1 MLLLLAFILIV
12 PITAMPAYVFSI
24 GDVSENSDDEMP
36 AGAYPLVEQ
45 DIAGVDVEML
55 LPSTSLG
62 AVMMHNAVTDESLL
76 WPNGVVPFLFA
87 NGFEFEHIKRP
98 LVEKA
103 INGIENATCIRFVK
117 RSTQTQYLLIERGL
131 LTCSSYIGRQPFPK
145 QSVKLDLASCFP
157 DNNHGIAQ
165 HELMHALGFWHEQSR
180 TDRDDY
186 VEINPNNI
194 RKEDADQF
202 LKHDDSQTFGEPYDF
217 GSLMHYG
224 RNEMGVKEDGWT
236 IRPLEKYGNPEIG
249 QRRQLSPNDIKK
261 INKLYRCRGYP
272 GGPPL
277 GQTDEVKEPVFV
289 TPHRGCLYQY
299 SKSVRLGRFTV
310 HDVDPSLCTYLTITT
325 TASLATYET
334 VFNRDIVNGLNAL
347 RSRNPSL
354 KILFSVGEFSSPEI
368 LQIARS
374 RNATINFG
382 YAAVRTLRNWG
393 FDGLDFVVR
402 VNTTTN
408 DRFDKALVAAFFR
421 ELARIFTK
429 NSAEQS
435 LTRLALSVVVFPDTA
450 SMALID
456 APQMDDLVDIV
467 NVVAYDLGDAA
478 SSDSRTVVHH
488 SPTVMGPTGRRGPDN
503 MQSLME
509 SWASQGFAKQKLVA
523 GIPFFGRGWWLT
535 PGRRPELG
543 SPARAILRS
552 SSEPS
557 WPYYEICHQ
566 IKEGGVASV
575 FNETIQASYIYSAS
589 EGWWIGHNDV
599 QTVRAKASW
608 IRNNGFGGVYAWDIS
623 RDDFGGD
630 FCGSGRNPLLQAIKS
645 VLG

>member
-1 MLLLLAFILIV
+1 MSLLPVFTLIV
-12 PITAMPAYVFSI
+12 RITAMPAYDFSK
-24 GDVSENSDDEMP
+24 GSALDDSDEDP
-36 AGAYPLVEQ
+36 IAGVYPLVEQ

-55 LPSTSLG
+55 RPSSSLG
-62 AVMMHNAVTDESLL
+62 AVMQHNAVSDEGLR
-76 WPNGVVPFLFA
+76 WPGAVVPFLFSV
-87 NGFEFEHIKRP
+87 GFQSEGIKRP
-98 LVEKA
+98 LVLKA
-103 INGIENATCIRFVK
+103 MEAIENLTCVRFVQ
-117 RSTQTQYLLIERGL
+117 RTAHQTAFLVILQSIKG
-131 LTCSSYIGRQPFPK
+131 CSSHVGRQGNR
-145 QSVKLDLASCFP
+145 QLVMLDTARCFP
-157 DNNHGIAQ
+157 DNTNGIVQ

-186 VEINPNNI
+186 VEINRNNI
-194 RKEDADQF
+194 DDPDQF

-217 GSLMHYG
+217 GSIMHYG
-224 RNEMGVKEDGWT
+224 KNELGVKEDVWT

-249 QRRQLSPNDIKK
+249 QRRQLSPIDIKK
-261 INKLYRCRGYP
+261 INKMYRCRGYP

-277 GQTDEVKEPVFV
+277 GQTDEVKEPIFV

-310 HDVDPSLCTYLTITT
+310 QDVDPSLCTYLTVTS

-334 VFNRDIVNGLNAL
+334 VFNRGFVNDLNAM
-347 RSRNPSL
+347 RGRNPQL
-354 KILFSVGEFSSPEI
+354 KILLSVGEFSSPEI

-402 VNTTTN
+402 VNSTTN
-408 DRFDKALVAAFFR
+408 DRFDKTLVAAFFR
-421 ELARIFTK
+421 ELALIFTK

-435 LTRLALSVVVFPDTA
+435 LTRLALSVVVFPDPD

-456 APQMDDLVDIV
+456 APKLDNLVDIV

-478 SSDSRTVVHH
+478 SPDSRSVVHH
-488 SPTVMGPTGRRGPDN
+488 SPTVMGPTGQKGPDN
-503 MQSLME
+503 MESLMA

-523 GIPFFGRGWWLT
+523 GIPFFGRGWWVPT
-535 PGRRPELG
+535 TGRRPELG

-566 IKEGGVASV
+566 SKENGVESI
-575 FNETIQASYIYSAS
+575 FNDTIQASYIYSAA
-589 EGWWIGHNDV
+589 EGWWIGYNDV
-599 QTVRAKASW
+599 KTVKAKANW

-630 FCGSGRNPLLQAIKS
+630 FCDNGRNPLLRAIKS
-645 VLG
+645 ALG